1 MLLSAPILPA
11 YRPGPERLVLNTP
24 MIARLSSSQ
33 PDFPARIDALRE
45 SQTENLTQVDTVV
58 AQIIADVRA
67 RGDDALLELT
77 RRFDRSS
84 AEDAAALKVPAERL
98 EAAARAIDPLVHEA
112 LTESVARVK
121 AYHERQ
127 LEQMGAARWEYE
139 DTLGNRLGQMVRPM
153 SRVGI
158 YAPGG
163 KATYPSTVI
172 MTAVPARVAGVAGL
186 VLTVPAPGGDVSDV
200 LLAAAH
206 LTGIDEMYLVG
217 GAQAIAALAFGTDM
231 IGRVDKIVGPGNA
244 YVAAAKRQVF
254 GAVGIDMVAGPSE
267 VLVVADDTANVD
279 WLVLDLFAQAEHDEQ
294 AQAVLVTTSEALADK
309 VVAAVASKLP
319 SMPRADVIRT
329 SLRDRGAV
337 ITVQDDAE
345 ALELVNLFA
354 PEHLE
359 LAVADPE
366 RLLEGVQHAGAV
378 FLGQHSA
385 EVVGDYTAG
394 PSHVLPTAGTARFA
408 SPLGVYDFLTRTSI
422 VGCSPRGAVQLG
434 RAASILA
441 REEGLHAHA
450 EAAEG
455 RVVG

>member
-1 MLLSAPILPA
+1 
-11 YRPGPERLVLNTP
+11 
-24 MIARLSSSQ
+24 MIPRINSSQ
-33 PDFPARIDALRE
+33 PDFAERIKALRE
-45 SQTENLTQVDTVV
+45 SQAENLSQVDGAV
-58 AQIIADVRA
+58 ADIIADVRE

-77 RRFDRSS
+77 RRFDDTS
-84 AEDAAALKVPAERL
+84 ATSAAELQVTPDHF
-98 EAAARAIDPLVHEA
+98 EAAARAIDSLVLEA
-112 LTESVARVK
+112 LSESVARVR

-127 LEQMGAARWEYE
+127 RQQMGAGHWEYE
-139 DTLGNRLGQMVRPM
+139 DSLGNRLGQLVQPM
-153 SRVGI
+153 RRVGI

-172 MTAVPARVAGVAGL
+172 MTAVPARVAGVNEL
-186 VLTVPAPGGDVSDV
+186 VLTAPAPGDEVSDV

-206 LTGIDEMYLVG
+206 LAGVDEMYLVG
-217 GAQAIAALAFGTDM
+217 GAQAVAALAYGTGM
-231 IGRVDKIVGPGNA
+231 IRRVDKIVGPGNA

-267 VLVVADDTANVD
+267 VLVVADESANVD

-294 AQAVLVTTSEALADK
+294 AQALLVTKSDALAAR
-309 VVAAVASKLP
+309 VAARVTAKLP
-319 SMPRADVIRT
+319 HMPRSDIIRT
-329 SLRDRGAV
+329 SLADRGAV
-337 ITVQDDAE
+337 ITVQDDTE

-359 LAVADPE
+359 LAVADPDA
-366 RLLEGVQHAGAV
+366 LLAGVRHAGAV

-408 SPLGVYDFLTRTSI
+408 SPLGVYDFITRTSV

-434 RAASILA
+434 KAASILA
-441 REEGLHAHA
+441 REEGLDAHA